1 MFTTVLI
8 ANRGEIACRAIRT
21 LKRLGVTSVAVYSDA
36 DRNAPHVAEADRAVA
51 LGGDKAADSYL
62 RIDKILA
69 AAAATGAQA
78 IYPGYG
84 FLSESAEFADACEAA
99 GIAFIGP
106 TAAQM
111 REFGLK
117 HRAREL
123 AALAGVPMT
132 PGTGLL
138 ESVEQ
143 AVSAAARIGYPVML
157 KSTAG
162 GGGIGLTRCDD
173 EAALRDAY
181 DSVKRLGEQF
191 FRDAG
196 AAEFNLH
203 TVWVS
208 IPHFFDYLA
217 ETVPTLHWHLMFA
230 DGRTEGSLAYW
241 GYRLNIQLPLIWE
254 TLQLALAATIFSVLV
269 ATVLA
274 FLAAGNTYTPAS
286 VRLAIRTLVAFLRTM
301 PELAWAVMFVMAFG
315 IGAIPGFLALAL
327 HTIGS
332 LTKLFYES
340 IETASNKPV
349 RGLAACGAT
358 PLQRMRFGLW
368 PQVKPVFLS
377 YSFMRLEINFR
388 QSTILGL
395 VGAGGIGQEL
405 MTNIKLDRYDQVS
418 MTLLLIIVVVS
429 VLDYVSGELR
439 KRVVEGAK

>member
-1 MFTTVLI
+1 LNTDF
-8 ANRGEIACRAIRT
+8 AHYYQQIRSKQKRET
-21 LKRLGVTSVAVYSDA
+21 LFWSLGL
-36 DRNAPHVAEADRAVA
+36 VA
-51 LGGDKAADSYL
+51 LYL
-62 RIDKILA
+62 
-69 AAAATGAQA
+69 GAGS
-78 IYPGYG
+78 I
-84 FLSESAEFADACEAA
+84 
-99 GIAFIGP
+99 
-106 TAAQM
+106 
-111 REFGLK
+111 
-117 HRAREL
+117 
-123 AALAGVPMT
+123 
-132 PGTGLL
+132 
-138 ESVEQ
+138 
-143 AVSAAARIGYPVML
+143 
-157 KSTAG
+157 
-162 GGGIGLTRCDD
+162 
-173 EAALRDAY
+173 
-181 DSVKRLGEQF
+181 
-191 FRDAG
+191 
-196 AAEFNLH
+196 AEFNLH

-217 ETVPTLHWHLMFA
+217 ETIPTLHWNLLFA

-254 TLQLALAATIFSVLV
+254 TLQLALAATILSVLV
-269 ATVLA
+269 AGALA
-274 FLAAGNTYTPAS
+274 FLAANNTHSPAS
-286 VRLAIRTLVAFLRTM
+286 LRLAIRTLVAFLRTM

-349 RGLAACGAT
+349 RGLTACGAT

-418 MTLLLIIVVVS
+418 MTLLLIILVVS
-429 VLDYVSGELR
+429 LLDYASGELR
-439 KRVVEGAK
+439 KRVVEGKNDHSTNAHGGRNAGAQAAASGNILAAASLPAHRRHHRGSDRAVLPVLLPVFSASPGRSSLTDAISLAAILCACSSGMISSTGRSCTISSRFSSPSASCSPGPLPLR